1 MLFYVVKKVLLIIPT
16 VILVMVLAF
25 FLSKLTPGDA
35 AESLMTI
42 QGVLP
47 QNSNSTHVYETN
59 YKQLHLD
66 KPDFYLS
73 VQPDFFPE
81 NINSIITPSK
91 RKEVKTFLYQK
102 YNFEQ
107 IIQYQKDRDSYVK
120 SIPEMLQDTLLSID
134 VKNKIEASRKLL
146 FTTSIDDIQNIIK
159 SISDVPAIASNNSF
173 LSLKASIEELKS
185 HKKTSYFPNI
195 VWHGSNNQFHLW
207 ASGLFTGNM
216 GVSIKDGR
224 KVADK
229 IGPALKWTMLLLIL
243 NLIFTILIAIPT
255 GVYSGY
261 EKDSFFDGFSNFFW
275 LMLYSMPVF
284 WLASMLIIYFTSD
297 TYGTW
302 LNIFPPPGSWVMTE
316 DMGLMEM
323 IGRFSGQ
330 LVLPIICL
338 VANDIAYLSRLTRN
352 NIIFQ
357 QMKGFVSMAKAKGL
371 DDRKILTRHILPNAL
386 IPIIT
391 IIAGSIPAGLS
402 GSLIIEVIFNI
413 PGMGRLMFDSI
424 YSSDWNVVFG
434 ILIIISIF
442 TIIFLLLADLLYGW
456 LNPKIKLA

>member
-1 MLFYVVKKVLLIIPT
+1 MLFYVIKKVLLIIPT
-16 VILVMVLAF
+16 VILVMILAF

-42 QGVLP
+42 QGVQP
-47 QNSNSTHVYETN
+47 QNNNANQVYETN
-59 YKQLHLD
+59 YKQLNLD

-73 VQPDFFPE
+73 VQPDFYPE
-81 NINSIITPSK
+81 NINAIITPSK
-91 RKEVKTFLYQK
+91 RKEVKSFLQQK
-102 YNFEQ
+102 YDFES
-107 IIQYQKDRDSYVK
+107 IVQYQNDRDVYVNNLLEILK
-120 SIPEMLQDTLLSID
+120 DTSLSTD
-134 VKNKIEASRKLL
+134 ARTKIETSRKLL
-146 FTTSIDDIQNIIK
+146 FITSINDIDEIIK
-159 SISDVPAIASNNSF
+159 GVSNVSIIYSNDSF
-173 LSLKASIEELKS
+173 ISLKISFDQLKS
-185 HKKTSYFPNI
+185 ARKTSYFPNF

-207 ASGLFTGNM
+207 ASGIFMGNW

-224 KVADK
+224 NVADK
-229 IGPALKWTMLLLIL
+229 IGPAIKWTMLLLVL

-261 EKDSFFDGFSNFFW
+261 KKGGFFDGFSNVFW

-284 WLASMLIIYFTSD
+284 WLASMMIIYFTSD
-297 TYGTW
+297 AYGSW
-302 LNIFPPPGSWVMTE
+302 LDIFPPPGSWVMAE

-323 IGRFSGQ
+323 VGRFSGQ
-330 LVLPIICL
+330 LVLPVICL

-357 QMKGFVSMAKAKGL
+357 QMKGFVTMAKAKGL
-371 DDRKILTRHILPNAL
+371 DDRKILTRHVLPNAL

-434 ILIIISIF
+434 ILIIISLF
-442 TIIFLLLADLLYGW
+442 TIIFLLLADVLYGW
-456 LNPKIKLA
+456 LNPKIKFS

>member
-16 VILVMVLAF
+16 VILVIVLAF

-102 YNFEQ
+102 YDFRQ
-107 IIQYQKDRDSYVK
+107 ITQYQKDRDSYVK
-120 SIPEMLQDTLLSID
+120 SIPEMLQDTLLSVD

-146 FTTSIDDIQNIIK
+146 FTTSINDIQNIIK

-173 LSLKASIEELKS
+173 LALKASIEELIRA
-185 HKKTSYFPNI
+185 KKTSYLPKL

-261 EKDSFFDGFSNFFW
+261 KKDSFFDGFSNFFW

-323 IGRFSGQ
+323 VRRFSGQ

-357 QMKGFVSMAKAKGL
+357 QMKGFVTMAKAKGL

>member
-1 MLFYVVKKVLLIIPT
+1 MWFYVVKKVLLIIPT

-25 FLSKLTPGDA
+25 FLSKLTPSDA
-35 AESLMTI
+35 AESLMNL

-47 QNSNSTHVYETN
+47 QNSNSKQVYENN
-59 YKQLHLD
+59 YKQLNLD
-66 KPDFYLS
+66 KPVFYLS
-73 VQPDFFPE
+73 VQPDFYPD
-81 NINSIITPSK
+81 NINALISHTK
-91 RKEVKTFLYQK
+91 RKEVETFLKQK
-102 YNFEQ
+102 YAFEQ
-107 IIQYQKDRDSYVK
+107 IVRYQQDRDIFINSLPK
-120 SIPEMLQDTLLSID
+120 TQNDTTYSSET
-134 VKNKIEASRKLL
+134 KTKIEACKKLL
-146 FTTSIDDIQNIIK
+146 FTTSIDEIQNIIK
-159 SISDVPAIASNNSF
+159 SISDVPAITSNDSF
-173 LSLKASIEELKS
+173 IALKASMQELKS
-185 HKKTSYFPNI
+185 AKTQRYLPKL
-195 VWHGSNNQFHLW
+195 VWHGTNNQFHLW
-207 ASGLFTGNM
+207 VSGIFTGNM

-224 KVADK
+224 NVADK
-229 IGPALKWTMLLLIL
+229 IGPAIKWTMLLLIL
-243 NLIFTILIAIPT
+243 NLIFTFLIAVPI

-261 EKDSFFDGFSNFFW
+261 KKNSFFDSFSNLFW

-284 WLASMLIIYFTSD
+284 WIASMLIIYFTSD
-297 TYGTW
+297 TYAAW

-316 DMGLMEM
+316 DMGLLEM
-323 IGRFSGQ
+323 VGRFSGQ

-357 QMKGFVSMAKAKGL
+357 QMKGFVTMAKAKGL
-371 DDRKILTRHILPNAL
+371 DDRKILTRHVLPNAL

-434 ILIIISIF
+434 ILIIITIF

>member
-107 IIQYQKDRDSYVK
+107 IFQYQKDRDSYVK

-159 SISDVPAIASNNSF
+159 SISDVPAIASNSSF
-173 LSLKASIEELKS
+173 LALKASIEELIRA
-185 HKKTSYFPNI
+185 KKTSYLPKL

-261 EKDSFFDGFSNFFW
+261 KKDSFFDGFSNFFW

-323 IGRFSGQ
+323 VRRFSGQ
-330 LVLPIICL
+330 LLLPIICL

-357 QMKGFVSMAKAKGL
+357 QMKGFVKMAKAKGL
-371 DDRKILTRHILPNAL
+371 DDRKILTRHVLPNAL

>member
-1 MLFYVVKKVLLIIPT
+1 MLFYVIKKVLLIIPT

-42 QGVLP
+42 QGVQP
-47 QNSNSTHVYETN
+47 QNSNANQVYETN

-73 VQPDFFPE
+73 FQPDFYPE
-81 NINSIITPSK
+81 NINAIIAPTK
-91 RKEVKTFLYQK
+91 RKEAKTLLRQK
-102 YNFEQ
+102 YDFAQ
-107 IIQYQKDRDSYVK
+107 ITQYQHDRDNYVK
-120 SIPEMLQDTLLSID
+120 SLSEILKDTTISID
-134 VKNKIEASRKLL
+134 SKTKIEASRQLL
-146 FTTSIDDIQNIIK
+146 FTTSMDEIEEIIK
-159 SISDVPAIASNNSF
+159 DVSNVPMVAATDSY
-173 LSLKASIEELKS
+173 LALKNAFDQLKNA
-185 HKKTSYFPNI
+185 KKTSYFPNI
-195 VWHGSNNQFHLW
+195 VWHGSNSQFHIW
-207 ASGLFTGNM
+207 ASGIFMGNW

-224 KVADK
+224 NVADK
-229 IGPALKWTMLLLIL
+229 IGPAIQWTMLLLVL

-261 EKDSFFDGFSNFFW
+261 KKGGFFDGFSNVFW

-297 TYGTW
+297 TYGSW
-302 LNIFPPPGSWVMTE
+302 LDIFPPPGSWVMAE
-316 DMGLMEM
+316 DMGLFEM

-357 QMKGFVSMAKAKGL
+357 QMKGFVTMAKAKGL
-371 DDRKILTRHILPNAL
+371 DDRKILTRHVLPNAL

-391 IIAGSIPAGLS
+391 IIVGSIPAGLS

-434 ILIIISIF
+434 ILIIISMF

>member
-1 MLFYVVKKVLLIIPT
+1 MLFYVIKKVLLIVPT

-47 QNSNSTHVYETN
+47 QSSNANQVYETN

-66 KPDFYLS
+66 KPNFYISL
-73 VQPDFFPE
+73 QPDFYPK
-81 NINSIITPSK
+81 NINAIIAPTK
-91 RKEVKTFLYQK
+91 RKDVETLLYQK
-102 YNFEQ
+102 YAFVQ
-107 IIQYQKDRDSYVK
+107 IAQYQHDRDSY
-120 SIPEMLQDTLLSID
+120 INTLPEILNDTTISID
-134 VKNKIEASRKLL
+134 VKTKIDESRKLL
-146 FTTSIDDIQNIIK
+146 FTTSMDDIEKIIRG
-159 SISDVPAIASNNSF
+159 ISNVPIIASTDSF
-173 LSLKASIEELKS
+173 LVLSTSFNQLKS
-185 HKKTSYFPNI
+185 SKQTKYLPNI
-195 VWHGSNNQFHLW
+195 VWHGNNNQFHLW
-207 ASGLFTGNM
+207 ASGIFMGNW

-224 KVADK
+224 NVTDK
-229 IGPALKWTMLLLIL
+229 IGPAIKWTMLLLVL

-261 EKDSFFDGFSNFFW
+261 KKDGFFDGFSNVFW

-297 TYGTW
+297 TYGSW
-302 LNIFPPPGSWVMTE
+302 LHIFPPPGSWVMAE
-316 DMGLMEM
+316 DMGLAEM
-323 IGRFSGQ
+323 VGRFSGQ

-357 QMKGFVSMAKAKGL
+357 QMKGFVTMAKAKGL
-371 DDRKILTRHILPNAL
+371 DDRKILTRHVLPNAL